1 MGLENE
7 EGMTPEQVAAGRVA
21 LDAHIER
28 IIGQA
33 SFFERGPLRT
43 FLTEDL
49 RNQFVIEVGN
59 AILGVKNE
67 S

>member
-1 MGLENE
+1 MS
-7 EGMTPEQVAAGRVA
+7 PEQIAAGRVA

-28 IIGQA
+28 LIGQA

-43 FLTEDL
+43 FLTEEL
-49 RNQFVIEVGN
+49 RNEFVTEVGN
-59 AILGVKNE
+59 AILGVNNDA